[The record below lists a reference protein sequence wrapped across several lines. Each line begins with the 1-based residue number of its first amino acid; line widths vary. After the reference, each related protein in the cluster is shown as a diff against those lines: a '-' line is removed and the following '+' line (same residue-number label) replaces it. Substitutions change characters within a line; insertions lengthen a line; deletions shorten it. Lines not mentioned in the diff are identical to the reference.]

1 MTVNPYLKL
10 MAEKAASD
18 LFFTTGAPVCMKV
31 NGITQRISK
40 TALQPGTVKKIA
52 YEIMS
57 EQQIR
62 EFEET
67 KEMNLGISI
76 VGGGRYRVN
85 IYYQRGEVSIVI
97 RYIKHEIPSL
107 EKLGLPDILRNL
119 VMKQNG
125 LVLVVGSTGS
135 GKSTSLASMIE
146 YRNNQQSGH
155 ILTIEDPIEYTF
167 VHKKSIIGQREVG
180 LDTLSYDNALREA
193 MREAPDVIMIGEV
206 RDRHTMEAAMS
217 YADTGH
223 LCLTTLHAVN
233 ANQALDRV
241 INFFPSDAKNQILMD
256 LSLNLAGIV
265 SQRLVPCTDGGR
277 IPAVE
282 VLINT
287 PYISEL
293 VRKGEFGEIKEI
305 MEKGAA
311 VGMQT
316 FDQCLHEL
324 YKIEKITMDD
334 ALNFADSRSNLEW
347 QINFG
352 GGVKSVGEREE
363 EDELVL
369 NTDDVSL
376 GEDNPNDPPTLST
389 PLPSLSE
396 LQEGESDSSEV
407 ELKAFDDASLDHDLI
422 EDALGDDDD
431 DFFDSVKSM
440 FSDDKP
446 SK

>member
-1 MTVNPYLKL
+1 MTVSPYLKL

-18 LFFTTGAPVCMKV
+18 LFFTTGAPVCMKL
-31 NGITQRISK
+31 NGVTQKISK
-40 TALQPGTVKKIA
+40 TPLQPGTAKKIA
-52 YEIMS
+52 YEIMND
-57 EQQIR
+57 QQIKD
-62 EFEET
+62 FELT

-76 VGGGRYRVN
+76 VGGGRFRVN
-85 IYYQRGEVSIVI
+85 IYYQRGEVSLVI

-107 EKLGLPDILRNL
+107 EKLGLPDVLRSM
-119 VMKQNG
+119 VMKKNG
-125 LVLVVGSTGS
+125 LILVVGATGS

-146 YRNNQQSGH
+146 HRNHQQSGH
-155 ILTIEDPIEYTF
+155 ILTIEDPIEYIFT
-167 VHKKSIIGQREVG
+167 HKKSIIGQREVG

-206 RDRHTMEAAMS
+206 RDRLTMEAAMS

-233 ANQALDRV
+233 ANQALDRI
-241 INFFPSDAKNQILMD
+241 INFFPTDARNQILMD
-256 LSLNLAGIV
+256 LSLNLAGII
-265 SQRLVPCTDGGR
+265 SQRLIPATDGGR

-282 VLINT
+282 VLLNT

-293 VRKGEFGEIKEI
+293 IRKGEFGGIKEI

-324 YKIEKITMDD
+324 FKSERITMDE

-352 GGVKSVGEREE
+352 GGVKSVGQHDDKDDLVLSA
-363 EDELVL
+363 DELG
-369 NTDDVSL
+369 S
-376 GEDNPNDPPTLST
+376 DNESANPITLST
-389 PLPSLSE
+389 PLPDLSE
-396 LQEGESDSSEV
+396 LNLDGEGQE
-407 ELKAFDDASLDHDLI
+407 ELKSFSDVSLDHDLNENAI
-422 EDALGDDDD
+422 EDDDD

-440 FSDDKP
+440 FSDDRP
-446 SK
+446 SKS